1 MQHKNRLAVDL
12 AEKQKST
19 IAQRCDSGELEAR
32 KSFPLRCSRTDLDSK
47 LARATKQC
55 ADTYCAAS
63 AAIAELIGLGVDAMK
78 AQEQSHGSKPMV
90 CGVGIPILHRHNVLT
105 QPFAATDRV

>member
-19 IAQRCDSGELEAR
+19 IAQRCDSGELDAC
-32 KSFPLRCSRTDLDSK
+32 KSRPMRCSRTDLDSEP
-47 LARATKQC
+47 ARATKQG

-63 AAIAELIGLGVDAMK
+63 TAIAELIRLGVDAMK
-78 AQEQSHGSKPMV
+78 AQKQSQGSKPVV
-90 CGVGIPILHRHNVLT
+90 CGVGIPILDRHNVLT
-105 QPFAATDRV
+105 QPFAATGRV